1 VFVVI
6 NKDRFREH
14 ADLACADVE
23 EPVRARL
30 IEVEEVPGAVVGA
43 DEARPGRDGGEEVVL
58 GVDGAAAENA
68 SGAEGGVVAEARG
81 EEEPRERGRGL
92 APEAGNRVSPRPA
105 DEGDAGAVDLAR
117 DADEYQIHEVVVE
130 LVRHTGRMVEE
141 EGVRGMVEEEGA
153 RMLEPSALFISF
165 IYRYNFNFCGLKNY
179 RYLSLYHYYL
189 FILF

>member
-1 VFVVI
+1 VI

-43 DEARPGRDGGEEVVL
+43 HEARPGRDGGEEVVL

-81 EEEPRERGRGL
+81 EEKPRERGRGL
-92 APEAGNRVSPRPA
+92 APEAGDLVSPRLA

-130 LVRHTGRMVEE
+130 LVRHTGTMVEE
-141 EGVRGMVEEEGA
+141 EGVRGIWWRMKAPGCWSQTVMPKNVNNEDGVES
-153 RMLEPSALFISF
+153 LIWLPLFNIT
-165 IYRYNFNFCGLKNY
+165 CE
-179 RYLSLYHYYL
+179 
-189 FILF
+189 